1 MADFLPV
8 SIRYPNY
15 EQLWL
20 ASVVTSNSTTW
31 DPGQFVSAAK
41 PPPTACRPRTV
52 PPASGKLQRCS
63 IVDRLFSLLHVA
75 MSGQEWLKAEDPKVH
90 INNSALSSPL
100 ITAKPG
106 CPDRKEA
113 GCPPPSYHHL
123 NRSPKQN
130 EKWWTCLPAVQS
142 PSLQRCHGSDG
153 HAAHRGCGHRSRTK
167 PRSKGECSDV
177 CQGYFGKQNRSGC
190 HHEDP

>member
-1 MADFLPV
+1 MHPLSSKSSGCALIFGPLHRGATWELGTAVDSSLSFSGMADFLPV

-130 EKWWTCLPAVQS
+130 EK
-142 PSLQRCHGSDG
+142 
-153 HAAHRGCGHRSRTK
+153 
-167 PRSKGECSDV
+167 
-177 CQGYFGKQNRSGC
+177 
-190 HHEDP
+190 